1 MSTKLHVCINQV
13 IRPLKLAGRKRLTW
27 HSFLHTLTSKTVS
40 QIFDTCVCYFLLQDK
55 VRKEKKIE
63 LPAEKSHNFLM
74 RGIKRIRRHG
84 IVRKLSDNSLSK
96 FQPI

>member
-1 MSTKLHVCINQV
+1 MA
-13 IRPLKLAGRKRLTW
+13 LKLCRRFLTRV
-27 HSFLHTLTSKTVS
+27 FV
-40 QIFDTCVCYFLLQDK
+40 IFLLQDK

-84 IVRKLSDNSLSK
+84 IVGKLSDNSLSK
-96 FQPI
+96 FQTIWSRGC